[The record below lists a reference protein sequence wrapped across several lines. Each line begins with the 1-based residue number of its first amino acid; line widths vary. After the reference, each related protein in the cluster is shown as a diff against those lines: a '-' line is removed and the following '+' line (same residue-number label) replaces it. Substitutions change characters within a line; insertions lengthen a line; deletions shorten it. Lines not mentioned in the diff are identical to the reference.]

1 MRTKNT
7 LPNAQ
12 IDALRSTLRRLHEM
26 PRRVQVLEALPLV
39 DYLIGRGFPIAFL
52 AQVLTDEGVP
62 FKPSSLK
69 QAVYLWRKKEG
80 TRSGTVVPSTSD
92 MSLGQHYAVEGLPVA
107 SEPIAPAQADR
118 AVQALPSSRLS
129 QEPLTRARLQEIR
142 DQHIDLEAIVR
153 AGQKV

>member
-12 IDALRSTLRRLHEM
+12 IDALRSTLRGLQEL

-52 AQVLTDEGVP
+52 AQLLTDEGVP

-69 QAVYLWRKKEG
+69 QAVYLWRKKAEG
-80 TRSGTVVPSTSD
+80 RRGTVVPSTGNED
-92 MSLGQHYAVEGLPVA
+92 PEQHSAVEGLPVA
-107 SEPIAPAQADR
+107 SEPVAPVEATPD
-118 AVQALPSSRLS
+118 LSSS
-129 QEPLTRARLQEIR
+129 QISRESLTRARLQEIR

-153 AGQKV
+153 AGRKV

>member
-12 IDALRSTLRRLHEM
+12 IDAFRSTLRGLQEL
-26 PRRVQVLEALPLV
+26 PRRVRVLEALPIV
-39 DYLIGRGFPIAFL
+39 DYLIGRGFPMAFL

-62 FKPSSLK
+62 FKASSLK

-80 TRSGTVVPSTSD
+80 VRNGAVMPSTGNED
-92 MSLGQHYAVEGLPVA
+92 PEQHSAMEGLSVA
-107 SEPIAPAQADR
+107 SEPVAPAEAASD
-118 AVQALPSSRLS
+118 LSSS
-129 QEPLTRARLQEIR
+129 QISRESLTRARLQEIR

-153 AGQKV
+153 AGRKV